1 MNLVKMKTK
10 KRINKQVDEF
20 GEDVKNDIDT
30 PQFIGTLGTKAY
42 IDFQEFC
49 KYLSVFNPRFNI
61 DEKVKF
67 YF

>member
-1 MNLVKMKTK
+1 M

-20 GEDVKNDIDT
+20 GDDVKNDIDT